1 MGVGRIYPN
10 FLLWKGLINP
20 NPKKNRHLV
29 LSSNYIIHPT
39 YLVAGLIR
47 SP

>member
-20 NPKKNRHLV
+20 NPKNRHLV